1 MLSASCVALSLI
13 AAFVTMKVKAQAT
26 GTCPTVISEGCPP
39 SATCTSVCAG
49 ARCLAWENSTIVPR
63 CCSYACSGTGCFAKW
78 FDATGNALNCDPC
91 AGALCANRA
100 AIEANC
106 ATQFGAD
113 GFELVP
119 ADPAATPRRC
129 CVTCKQKAATPA
141 TCPTVISE
149 GCPPS
154 ATCTSACT
162 GARCLAWENQTSIVP
177 RCCSYACSGTGCF
190 AKWFDA
196 TGNALNC
203 DPCAGALCANRTAIE
218 ANCATQFGADGF
230 ELVPADPAATPR
242 RCCVT
247 CKQKAATPATCPT
260 VISEGCPPSAT
271 CTSACTGAR
280 CLAWE
285 NQTSIVPRCCSY
297 ACSGTGTGC
306 FAKWFDAT
314 GNALNCDPCA
324 GALCANRTAIEANC
338 ATQFGADGFELVPA
352 DPAATPRR
360 CCVTCKQ
367 KEVTVTMTTTTATAT
382 ATEISTSSISET
394 APLTTTTMTTT
405 TTNAV
410 VDVTTNDSPS
420 PAGRI
425 AVAST
430 SVAFSVLA
438 LAQL

>member
-100 AIEANC
+100 
-106 ATQFGAD
+106 
-113 GFELVP
+113 
-119 ADPAATPRRC
+119 
-129 CVTCKQKAATPA
+129 
-141 TCPTVISE
+141 
-149 GCPPS
+149 
-154 ATCTSACT
+154 
-162 GARCLAWENQTSIVP
+162 
-177 RCCSYACSGTGCF
+177 
-190 AKWFDA
+190 
-196 TGNALNC
+196 
-203 DPCAGALCANRTAIE
+203 AIE